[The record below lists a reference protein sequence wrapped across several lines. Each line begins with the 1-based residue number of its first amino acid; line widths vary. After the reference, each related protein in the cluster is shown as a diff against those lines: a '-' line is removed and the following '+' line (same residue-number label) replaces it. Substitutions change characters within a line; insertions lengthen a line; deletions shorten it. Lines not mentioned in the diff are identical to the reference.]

1 MPLERCDPYA
11 GVLGIELRLDLR
23 FVVAARI
30 ARQCHVLRFAL
41 RLGGRAIL
49 HHSLALGPL
58 LIQEVDA
65 CREVVASASR
75 AVTRLTQ

>member
-1 MPLERCDPYA
+1 
-11 GVLGIELRLDLR
+11 
-23 FVVAARI
+23 
-30 ARQCHVLRFAL
+30 VLRFAL
-41 RLGGRAIL
+41 RLGGRATL

-65 CREVVASASR
+65 CREAVASASR